1 MAYPYFAAAGPGGL
15 AAVGGLQG
23 TALGMMGDALENQYD
38 FNAGLTTG
46 SAIKD
51 AMLGATGEVVL
62 GPMIG
67 KGMSWVGNKISP
79 IYKSVVHKVSDLM
92 QGENLVRKAGQN
104 ISKFFTNGK
113 LNYLNL
119 PSYTITNKPLAIP
132 KILLNNLRNTRLSLV
147 RKGTPELWRL
157 YGSPSKHKTLIDL
170 ANDPDRILAQVAK
183 NTENYYPFKE

>member
-1 MAYPYFAAAGPGGL
+1 
-15 AAVGGLQG
+15 
-23 TALGMMGDALENQYD
+23 
-38 FNAGLTTG
+38 
-46 SAIKD
+46 
-51 AMLGATGEVVL
+51 
-62 GPMIG
+62 
-67 KGMSWVGNKISP
+67 
-79 IYKSVVHKVSDLM
+79 M
-92 QGENLVRKAGQN
+92 QGKNLIGKAGQN